1 MTDSRHCVL
10 LITNVMESDVFV
22 MTTPTDQPKGWHP
35 QDIKSAVWKRG
46 TTLSKLATDNG
57 LSESACRA
65 SLIRPQPE
73 ADRVISKFLG
83 VDLHRLWPD
92 RYDEDGGQIRHVR
105 DEPTQDRDA
114 MHRLSHE
121 AI

>member
-10 LITNVMESDVFV
+10 LITNVMETAVSV
-22 MTTPTDQPKGWHP
+22 MNTNQRPPKGWHP

-57 LSESACRA
+57 LKESHCRA
-65 SLIRPQPE
+65 SLLRSQPE

-83 VDLHRLWPD
+83 VPLHELWPD
-92 RYDEDGGQIRHVR
+92 RYDEEGGQIRHVR

-114 MHRLSHE
+114 MHRLSVRVV
-121 AI
+121 

>member
-1 MTDSRHCVL
+1 METAVS
-10 LITNVMESDVFV
+10 VMNRQRR
-22 MTTPTDQPKGWHP
+22 QPQGWHP

-46 TTLSKLATDNG
+46 TTMSQLAKDHG

-73 ADRVISKFLG
+73 ADRVISKFLD
-83 VDLHRLWPD
+83 VALHVLWPD

-105 DEPTQDRDA
+105 DEPTEDRGA
-114 MHRLSHE
+114 MHRLS
-121 AI
+121 ARVG